1 MNRILVGLA
10 YLVAHSLT
18 EDPYGV
24 VQRDLPRVLEAL
36 VSYLVALEALA
47 QELEK
52 ETSNIQAAP
61 SSTEEMKRYMML
73 RKQRESEL
81 IGELIGPLLT
91 CGYIDYPLFMNS

>member
-1 MNRILVGLA
+1 MTLVGLA

-36 VSYLVALEALA
+36 VSYLVALEAFA

-52 ETSNIQAAP
+52 QTSSMHAPP
-61 SSTEEMKRYMML
+61 SSTEKMSRYLISRKR
-73 RKQRESEL
+73 KESEL
-81 IGELIGPLLT
+81 IRELIEPLLS
-91 CGYIDYPLFMNS
+91 GGSY